1 MTIFFHELKRNKVS
15 LLIWTTVIVL
25 FVLMIV
31 VIFPEMKKEMA
42 NLNELFSSMGGFT
55 AAFSMDRL
63 NLGVLIDFYSIEAGT
78 VLCLGGAF
86 YAAMIGVSSL
96 AKEEKDHTADF
107 LLSHPVN
114 RQKVIIEKL
123 LAMMTLI
130 IIMNVIVV
138 VTTALTVLMINET
151 IDWKIFL
158 LLHLSYLLLQLEI
171 GSICFGI
178 SAFLRRDSIGLGL
191 GLATALYFFNM
202 VANITEKAE
211 FLKYF
216 TPFAYTEGADIIT
229 SGNLDIKY
237 SLIWLTISLVILIS
251 GILKYRSKDIL

>member
-15 LLIWTTVIVL
+15 LMIWTTVIVL

-31 VIFPEMKKEMA
+31 VIFPEMKKEMEG
-42 NLNELFSSMGGFT
+42 LNELFGSMGGFS

-63 NLGVLIDFYSIEAGT
+63 NLGALLDFYSIEAGT

-86 YAAMIGVSSL
+86 YASMIGISSL

-114 RQKVIIEKL
+114 RQKVILEKL
-123 LAMMTLI
+123 LAMITLI
-130 IIMNVIVV
+130 FLINIVV
-138 VTTALTVLMINET
+138 VIATALTIVLINET
-151 IDWKIFL
+151 IDWKIFY
-158 LLHLSYLLLQLEI
+158 LLHASYLILQIEV
-171 GSICFGI
+171 GAICFGI

-191 GLATALYFFNM
+191 GLATTLYFFNM
-202 VANITEKAE
+202 VANITEKAA

-229 SGNLDIKY
+229 TSSLDVRY
-237 SLIWLTISLVILIS
+237 SLIWFVISFGILIS